1 MLHIR
6 LISSLLLLCLCS
18 FAYAQPS
25 TLVQV
30 KGMVINSQREPLAF
44 VHIVDATRGKGVI
57 SRSDGEFNFFTEKGD
72 TLFFSCVGHKKVRKI
87 IPAIYPDKIFY
98 LVVVLPVDTQ
108 MLPETKVF
116 PWNTYDEFKEAI
128 MAARIPED
136 DFDRAVKNLALMEL
150 QQILFPDEMPSAP
163 GAASR
168 LYLYEYYDRLY
179 WKGQT
184 QPMQIF
190 NLMAWQQFFEYLK
203 EGKFKQYEKYRK

>member
-1 MLHIR
+1 MFHSR
-6 LISSLLLLCLCS
+6 LVISLFIVCLTTAAFS
-18 FAYAQPS
+18 QTTP
-25 TLVQV
+25 LVQV
-30 KGMVINSQREPLAF
+30 KGMVISSQSEPLAF
-44 VHIVDATRGKGVI
+44 VHIVDITRGKGVI

-72 TLFFSCVGHKKVRKI
+72 TLLFSCVGHKKVRKI
-87 IPAIYPDKIFY
+87 IPALYSEKIYY
-98 LVVVLPVDTQ
+98 LVVVMPVDTQ

-128 MAARIPED
+128 LATHVPDD

>member
-1 MLHIR
+1 MFALRITF
-6 LISSLLLLCLCS
+6 SLLLVITAFTLH
-18 FAYAQPS
+18 AQNS
-25 TLVQV
+25 VLVQV
-30 KGMVINSQREPLAF
+30 KGMVINSHREPLAF
-44 VHIVDATRGKGVI
+44 VHIIDRTSGKGVI

-72 TLFFSCVGHKKVRKI
+72 TLLFSCVGYKKVRKI
-87 IPAIYPDKIFY
+87 IPAIYPEKIYY

-116 PWNTYDEFKEAI
+116 PWNNYDDFKEAI
-128 MAARIPED
+128 LATRIPED

-168 LYLYEYYDRLY
+168 IYLYEYYDRLY
-179 WKGQT
+179 WRGQT

-190 NLMAWQQFFEYLK
+190 NIMAWQQFFEYLK